1 MSEDV
6 SVWNEDLP
14 TITPEMV
21 MLVTGGWG
29 AWYILLFV
37 QELEFDLGSG
47 FAGEVKALD
56 VYDQ

>member
-6 SVWNEDLP
+6 SVWNDDLLS
-14 TITPEMV
+14 ITLEMV
-21 MLVTGGWG
+21 RLVTGGWG

-47 FAGEVKALD
+47 FTGEGRMLY